1 MIERRGHLAALAVAV
16 ASLEL
21 AVSFGGDFERLLAYG
36 LAAALGVAIY
46 VQGERHLVSGSV
58 FGNVLVG
65 YAAGT
70 VIGLVVSASLLSWL
84 LSIPADLALWRT
96 GILMWGSWAGVGSAV
111 LSAFFVVGLLA
122 MLQ

>member
-1 MIERRGHLAALAVAV
+1 MRSRSSHLSALGLSV

-21 AVSFGGDFERLLAYG
+21 AAAFGTDLESMLAYG

-46 VQGERHLVSGSV
+46 LQGERHLVVGSV
-58 FGNVLVG
+58 FGNVLLG

-70 VIGLVVSASLLSWL
+70 VLGLLVASGLLAWV
-84 LSIPADLALWRT
+84 LSIPFDFALWRT
-96 GILMWGSWAGVGSAV
+96 GMVMWGAWAGVGSSV
-111 LSAFFVVGLLA
+111 LSAYFVTGLFA